1 MAMEAFMVVGRVAV
15 VLALTLGWPIIWLML
30 LNLRDRRQDRVLQTV
45 LGEVSSRELMGQVAV
60 RVRSGLISRRSVVMV
75 HILAYSPNE
84 IWEIMTRLSR
94 RLSPEVRLELTGTV
108 GRDFLTTFTVKPVS
122 GRPLPRPRQASLAA
136 S

>member
-1 MAMEAFMVVGRVAV
+1 MAMEGLMVVGRVAV
-15 VLALTLGWPIIWLML
+15 VLALTVGIPVIWLML
-30 LNLRDRRQDRVLQTV
+30 LNLRDRRQDRILKAA
-45 LGEVSSRELMGQVAV
+45 LGEVSSRELMGRVAV
-60 RVRSGLISRRSVVMV
+60 RVRSGVLSGRSVVMI

-94 RLSPEVRLELTGTV
+94 RLSSDVRLELTGTV

-122 GRPLPRPRQASLAA
+122 GRPLPRAREASLAA

>member
-1 MAMEAFMVVGRVAV
+1 MEAFMVVGRVAV

-45 LGEVSSRELMGQVAV
+45 LGEVNSRELMGQVAV
-60 RVRSGLISRRSVVMV
+60 RVRSGLVSRRSVVMV

-108 GRDFLTTFTVKPVS
+108 GREPVTPFTVRMERS
-122 GRPLPRPRQASLAA
+122 RLASHLPAPSLAA
-136 S
+136 T